1 LFEGASLMER
11 IGQNIRMYRELKKM
25 TQTELAL
32 KARLG
37 VSTITK
43 FENGE
48 KSPDRQTLLKIS
60 TVLDVPITELTGV
73 QEEGL
78 VHAEMD
84 EELVELIHEIGIEKA
99 KFILRKMK
107 DLNEPQYL
115 QLVRTVFEQKYD
127 VAE

>member
-11 IGQNIRMYRELKKM
+11 IGQNIRIYRELKKM